1 MTIFSLSRCGLSAL
15 LAVALSGCSTPM
27 GLDRQIVAPGEA
39 PVLMG
44 TPVRDNVTPLEGSL
58 ACIARTL
65 NVAGRAPLVVGV
77 GDIKDYTGRYS
88 INEGNAV
95 TQGGSLMLFSALGKM
110 GGAVRIAE
118 RFDPTI
124 AERELGYMDR
134 RQLGDGQ
141 MHDANG
147 QKVPWLPYFG
157 GTIQATDFYIAGGI
171 TEVNYNISSG
181 GAEAAVNNIGFKG
194 RTYTQS
200 VAIDLR
206 IVDTRSLLVVDAV
219 SLSKQFTGYEVGANT
234 FRFFGLSLVDVNVG
248 AKAQE
253 PIQLGVRAAIE
264 EATIRLV
271 ARVSNIDPTSCLAL
285 RTPRLQTETSEQQF
299 AGALTARPS
308 VAASNGPSKT
318 IVAPA
323 GTSLNQGPGFASLND
338 EPTAKS
344 GAEDVIRIAFEPGVS
359 ALGGAA
365 SSIAER
371 IIIAA
376 SKGPV
381 QVFIVTRDNENL
393 EPGKRRRLTDQRL
406 ESVMAA
412 LTSRGLRKESVYL
425 LWTPGSTDQTIYRD
439 TAGQQ
444 VVAKLRINT

>member
-1 MTIFSLSRCGLSAL
+1 MA
-15 LAVALSGCSTPM
+15 
-27 GLDRQIVAPGEA
+27 LDRQIVAPGEA

-134 RQLGDGQ
+134 RQLGNGE

-171 TEVNYNISSG
+171 TEVNYNIASS

-219 SLSKQFTGYEVGANT
+219 SLSKQFKGYEVGANT

-248 AKAQE
+248 T
-253 PIQLGVRAAIE
+253 ISGIDFVVTNVRAIVRTVWISDHAWKRVG
-264 EATIRLV
+264 ASV
-271 ARVSNIDPTSCLAL
+271 ARAINGRARIWPAIG
-285 RTPRLQTETSEQQF
+285 QF
-299 AGALTARPS
+299 AGEHIRTLHR
-308 VAASNGPSKT
+308 
-318 IVAPA
+318 A
-323 GTSLNQGPGFASLND
+323 GFRTLD
-338 EPTAKS
+338 
-344 GAEDVIRIAFEPGVS
+344 
-359 ALGGAA
+359 
-365 SSIAER
+365 
-371 IIIAA
+371 
-376 SKGPV
+376 
-381 QVFIVTRDNENL
+381 
-393 EPGKRRRLTDQRL
+393 
-406 ESVMAA
+406 
-412 LTSRGLRKESVYL
+412 
-425 LWTPGSTDQTIYRD
+425 
-439 TAGQQ
+439 
-444 VVAKLRINT
+444 